1 MEMVKLFMA
10 VLLAAAIMW
19 PCFQWYTWY
28 HRAVSTMLEARHYK
42 GVIEGMQLQLNNVAD
57 ERKLHHDTLTLAFDF
72 INEDDSWGARDV
84 DRRKLRSKLMDVL
97 RDAKIPANLEC

>member
-1 MEMVKLFMA
+1 MNEPLFLIA

-28 HRAVSTMLEARHYK
+28 HRAVIADQHARRFK
-42 GVIEGMQLQLNNVAD
+42 ASIDGMQLQLNTVAD
-57 ERKLHHDTLTLAFDF
+57 ERKLHHETLESAFDF

-84 DRRKLRSKLMDVL
+84 KRRELRNTLMNVIKDSSVG
-97 RDAKIPANLEC
+97 RV